1 MNKLSKELNTT
12 KTDIVEKALKLFAK
26 TKQKEGNSL
35 LQFAG
40 ILKDNEAQKMLKCIK
55 EDKNSKEIIQ
65 NFCMEFITQI
75 KFLKIKKK
83 FYHF

>member
-1 MNKLSKELNTT
+1 MKKAVNLRLDENIILTLNKLSKELNTT

-26 TKQKEGNSL
+26 TKQKECNSL

-55 EDKNSKEIIQ
+55 EDKNSKD
-65 NFCMEFITQI
+65 F
-75 KFLKIKKK
+75 KISL
-83 FYHF
+83 